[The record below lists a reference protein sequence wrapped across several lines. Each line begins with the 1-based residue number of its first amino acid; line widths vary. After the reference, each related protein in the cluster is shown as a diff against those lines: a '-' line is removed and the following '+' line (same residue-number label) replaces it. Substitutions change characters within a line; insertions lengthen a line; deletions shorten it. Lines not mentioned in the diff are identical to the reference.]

1 MAINWNQAE
10 YVAPKL
16 QIVPEQ
22 LPIEA
27 GVKVGTV
34 LQDRFDKSY
43 ENLTK
48 AEEALRQMA
57 LNANEVDKPEV
68 ERIYNQYSEQLKGID
83 KSDLHNA
90 RWKTLKLATEAA
102 NNYISVAEKNKKIQ
116 AQEEMISKNPIWA
129 TSREKKLKDFKKG
142 LPSIGWDAEKRTFT
156 NLNVSPYSAP
166 ADVNITEKAVKYGS
180 TMKPK
185 NFGFQNGE
193 MLYEKADGTKTNN
206 IFEAS
211 AIYHVVNG
219 EKKSKLTPEAIQN
232 AVTAAI
238 TSDSEVKAMMNWD
251 LGYEGIDPNNPEQ
264 QEQYKKYIQETIVK
278 PITAA
283 SQLLEVNDEFTS
295 NDVTVSGGVNGS
307 GSGNDNDNSVYEP
320 TSINPFG
327 GKGKDK
333 DNLTTSWEKM
343 LKGDTKSEFLIKNII
358 PSEIEK
364 LRKTNPEKAESL
376 EKEYN
381 SLMKFKELA
390 DKYPQ
395 VKENLPG
402 IGLPGISDV
411 VKMGKLAALAVDPKI
426 PFTDE
431 ERKLL
436 LNKKEV
442 LDKSGVD
449 GIMGHQWR
457 PDTDL
462 GDLYNDAESNS
473 FRNISIQRPSLTNN
487 KFRTALENL
496 NLTIDAFNIDK
507 ESWKGANKK
516 VKVVG
521 YSTEPLGN
529 GQGHVYELQD
539 ENGETYYAEA
549 KKTTGRALQF
559 EIARNAYA
567 PILSLENYKNIPI
580 PDKPVKAVD
589 ILKAG
594 KVPYLKDEK
603 PNYAFEENAQITP
616 TDRGTFILTYG
627 NDTEPQEY
635 SSIFELFA
643 ENENKNFK

>member
-22 LPIEA
+22 LPVEA
-27 GVKVGTV
+27 GVKVGAV

-48 AEEALRQMA
+48 SEEALRQMA
-57 LNANEVDKPEV
+57 LNANEVDRPEV

-83 KSDLHNA
+83 KTDLHNA

-102 NNYISVAEKNKKIQ
+102 NNYMSVAQRNKEIK
-116 AQEEMISKNPIWA
+116 AQEEIISKDPRWA
-129 TSREKKLKDFKKG
+129 TSRERKLKDFKKG
-142 LPSIGWDAEKRTFT
+142 LPSIGWDAEKRTFS

-327 GKGKDK
+327 GKDK
-333 DNLTTSWEKM
+333 DNLTTAWQKS
-343 LKGDTKSEFLIKNII
+343 LAGNTKSEFLVRNVI
-358 PSEIEK
+358 PTEIEK
-364 LRKTNPEKAESL
+364 IRKTDPER
-376 EKEYN
+376 
-381 SLMKFKELA
+381 A
-390 DKYPQ
+390 DKLNEKYQQTLFYQDLAKKYPEIKSELLNTSLKDPTGAAT
-395 VKENLPG
+395 VAGLVNAG
-402 IGLPGISDV
+402 IIKV
-411 VKMGKLAALAVDPKI
+411 
-426 PFTDE
+426 TDE
-431 ERKLL
+431 E
-436 LNKKEV
+436 KKKINSSNV
-442 LDKSGVD
+442 GINSSGFWD
-449 GIMGHQWR
+449 S
-457 PDTDL
+457 DL
-462 GDLYNDAESNS
+462 EDLYDASENND

-487 KFRTALENL
+487 KFRNALDNL

-507 ESWKGANKK
+507 ESWKGDNKK

-627 NDTEPQEY
+627 NDMEPQEY
-635 SSIFELFA
+635 LSIFQLFA

>member
-22 LPIEA
+22 LPLEA
-27 GVKVGTV
+27 GVKVGEV
-34 LQDRFDKSY
+34 LQDRYDKSY

-48 AEEALRQMA
+48 SEEALRQMA
-57 LNANEVDKPEV
+57 LNANEVDRPEV

-83 KSDLHNA
+83 KTDLHNA

-102 NNYISVAEKNKKIQ
+102 NNYMSVAQRNKEIK
-116 AQEEMISKNPIWA
+116 AQEEIISKDPRWA
-129 TSREKKLKDFKKG
+129 TSRERKLKDFKKG
-142 LPSIGWDAEKRTFT
+142 LPSIGWDAEKRTFS

-320 TSINPFG
+320 TSINNPFG
-327 GKGKDK
+327 GKDVE
-333 DNLTTSWEKM
+333 NLSKTWKKS
-343 LKGDTKSEFLIKNII
+343 LVGDTKSEFLIKNVI
-358 PSEIEK
+358 PVEIEK
-364 LRKTNPEKAESL
+364 IRKTDPERADKL
-376 EKEYN
+376 NEKYQQT
-381 SLMKFKELA
+381 LFYKELA
-390 DKYPQ
+390 EKYPAIKSELLNTSPKDPTGATT
-395 VKENLPG
+395 VA
-402 IGLPGISDV
+402 GLVNAGVIKV
-411 VKMGKLAALAVDPKI
+411 
-426 PFTDE
+426 TDE
-431 ERKLL
+431 E
-436 LNKKEV
+436 KKKINSSNV
-442 LDKSGVD
+442 GVNSSGFWD
-449 GIMGHQWR
+449 S
-457 PDTDL
+457 DL
-462 GDLYNDAESNS
+462 EDLYDASENNA

-507 ESWKGANKK
+507 ESWKGDNKK

-627 NDTEPQEY
+627 NDMEPQEY

>member
-10 YVAPKL
+10 FVAPKL

-22 LPIEA
+22 LPLEA
-27 GVKVGTV
+27 GVKVGAV

-48 AEEALRQMA
+48 SEEALRQMA
-57 LNANEVDKPEV
+57 LNANEVDRPEV
-68 ERIYNQYSEQLKGID
+68 ERIYNQYSEQLKNID
-83 KSDLHNA
+83 KNDLHNA

-102 NNYISVAEKNKKIQ
+102 NNYMSVAQRNKEIK
-116 AQEEMISKNPIWA
+116 AQEEIISKDPRWA
-129 TSREKKLKDFKKG
+129 TSRERKLKDFKKG
-142 LPSIGWDAEKRTFT
+142 LPSIGWDAEKRTFS

-320 TSINPFG
+320 TSINNPYG
-327 GKGKDK
+327 GKDVE
-333 DNLTTSWEKM
+333 NLSKTWKKS
-343 LKGDTKSEFLIKNII
+343 LAGDTKSEFLVRNVI
-358 PSEIEK
+358 PTEIEK
-364 LRKTNPEKAESL
+364 IRKTDPEKADKLTKKYEDVIFYQDLSKKYPEIKEL
-376 EKEYN
+376 LLEGGNRFDPSSSGKLRAMVAANTIKVTPEEKERIIK
-381 SLMKFKELA
+381 S
-390 DKYPQ
+390 YPDI
-395 VKENLPG
+395 NTGGFLD
-402 IGLPGISDV
+402 SD
-411 VKMGKLAALAVDPKI
+411 L
-426 PFTDE
+426 E
-431 ERKLL
+431 
-436 LNKKEV
+436 
-442 LDKSGVD
+442 
-449 GIMGHQWR
+449 
-457 PDTDL
+457 
-462 GDLYNDAESNS
+462 DLYDASENNA

-487 KFRTALENL
+487 KFRNALDNL

-507 ESWKGANKK
+507 ESWKGDNKK

-594 KVPYLKDEK
+594 KVPYLKDKK

-627 NDTEPQEY
+627 NDMEPQEY
-635 SSIFELFA
+635 SSVFELFA